1 MATGLIQVNPVRKAL
16 QDIEVLDLK
25 NPDMKC
31 QNLAPFP
38 DGLIG
43 ATGAF
48 VNNSIAVVCGGAK
61 GTVFGRWNDVY
72 DHATDDC
79 YSITK
84 NSTTF
89 HQSLDT
95 KRSQATSIAVNNTL
109 WILGGVK
116 FSGYLLSSTEYLDSG
131 IDMSIPL
138 PLRQFAIVELETGDY
153 PYILIGGRTY
163 TDDGRHINKSFLLQQ
178 NKSWTPGPNL
188 NEARSFHTAGVITDK
203 ITLKKMLV
211 VVGGISDIGGLSSV
225 EMMPLPIVAQ
235 ANTTWQKGM
244 CIKMFSKD

>member
-1 MATGLIQVNPVRKAL
+1 MATGIIQLNPTIKAL
-16 QDIEVLDLK
+16 KDIEVLDLK

-61 GTVFGRWNDVY
+61 GTVFGDSWDAFG
-72 DHATDDC
+72 HATDDC

-95 KRSQATSIAVNNTL
+95 KRIWATSIAVNNTL
-109 WILGGVK
+109 WILGGRK
-116 FSGYLLSSTEYLDSG
+116 SSASGSLLNSTEYLDSG
-131 IDMSIPL
+131 IDLPIPL
-138 PLRQFAIVELETGDY
+138 PLSSSAIVELETGDY
-153 PYILIGGRTY
+153 PYILIGGM
-163 TDDGRHINKSFLLQQ
+163 GGQQKSDHQY
-178 NKSWTPGPNL
+178 
-188 NEARSFHTAGVITDK
+188 
-203 ITLKKMLV
+203 
-211 VVGGISDIGGLSSV
+211 
-225 EMMPLPIVAQ
+225 
-235 ANTTWQKGM
+235 
-244 CIKMFSKD
+244 